1 MNLYGV
7 RRFLGFYFIRRI
19 LYVIPI
25 AIGVSIICFSLVYL
39 GPGDPIQA
47 VMPDEASAEEIAR
60 VRAAYGFDKP
70 LPVQYL
76 LWLARAAQGDF
87 GVSLQSG
94 RPVIADLTPALVNTL
109 RLAVFATVLSFV
121 VAFTAG
127 SIAAYRS
134 GTWVDK
140 LFTGGSITGVSVP
153 HYWVA
158 IVLIIIFSVELGW
171 LPAMGMGSGSSRDWA
186 WDLNH
191 MKALILPVIALS
203 LIPTGIMARS
213 TRACVLEVLSQ
224 DYVESLRA
232 KGLREWDVR
241 RHVAKNAAPTILA
254 VAGLQ
259 FGQLLGGS
267 ILIETVFAWPGTGFL
282 LYESIF
288 RRDLPVL
295 QGTIL
300 VLAMFFV
307 VMNLLVDLMQS
318 QLDPRI
324 KRA

>member
-1 MNLYGV
+1 MKPHIV
-7 RRFLGFYFIRRI
+7 RRLLRIYFVRRL

-25 AIGVSIICFSLVYL
+25 SIGVSIICFSLVYL

-60 VRAAYGFDKP
+60 IRTAYGFDQP
-70 LPVQYL
+70 LPVQFL
-76 LWLARAAQGDF
+76 RWLARAAQGDF

-94 RPVIADLTPALVNTL
+94 RPVIADLVPALGNTL
-109 RLAVFATVLSFV
+109 RLAIFAAAISVL
-121 VAFTAG
+121 VAFVAG
-127 SIAAYRS
+127 TFAAYRN

-140 LFTGGSITGVSVP
+140 LFTVGSISGVSVP

-186 WDLNH
+186 WDFEH
-191 MKALILPVIALS
+191 IKALILPVIALS
-203 LIPTGIMARS
+203 LIPTGIIARS
-213 TRACVLEVLSQ
+213 TRACVIEALNQE
-224 DYVESLRA
+224 YVQALRA
-232 KGLREWDVR
+232 KGLRERQVR
-241 RHVAKNAAPTILA
+241 RHVAKNAGPTILA

-259 FGQLLGGS
+259 TGQLLGGS

-307 VMNLLVDLMQS
+307 AMNLAVDLLQS
-318 QLDPRI
+318 KLDPRI
-324 KRA
+324 KRT